1 MRVRPDQPARIEP
14 DRRWYGNTR
23 TIAPA
28 ELDKFRE
35 EVKEAA
41 ADPYTVLLHHPK
53 LPMALINDPTDR
65 QKRPPILDL
74 EPFAETFGPGS
85 KRKRPRLADSDLN
98 GLMNRLQEKSDN
110 YDPIKDQTIERE
122 DLEAGAIKNRKYEK
136 GQSRRIWEELYKVL
150 DSSDVICQVIDA
162 RDPLGT
168 RCPHVEQQ
176 LKSQPHKHLVFILNK
191 CDLVPTW
198 VTAAWLK
205 HLSKEHPTLAFRASL
220 TNPFG
225 KNSLMMLLR
234 QFEKFHKDKKNISV
248 GFIGYPNV
256 GKSSIINTLRSRA
269 VCKVAPIPGET
280 KYWQYVTL
288 TKRIYLIDCPGVV
301 YDTGDN
307 EDALVLKGVVRAEK
321 LEDATIHVSAL
332 LARVRPDHI
341 SSLYGVSDWTDDN
354 SLLEAMARKQ
364 GRLLKGG
371 EPDLN
376 TVAKV
381 LIYDWQRGK
390 IPYYAQPPETGDA
403 AVEAELT
410 AALAAPT
417 ESS

>member
-1 MRVRPDQPARIEP
+1 MKERPDQPARIEP

-35 EVKEAA
+35 EVKEASM
-41 ADPYTVLLHHPK
+41 DPYTVLLHHPK
-53 LPMALINDPTDR
+53 LPMALINEPVDK

-74 EPFAETFGPGS
+74 EPYADTFGPKT
-85 KRKRPRLADSDLN
+85 KRKRPRVADSDLD
-98 GLMNRLQEKSDN
+98 GLMNRIQEGSTS
-110 YDPIKDQTIERE
+110 YDPAKDATIQRE
-122 DLEAGAIKNRKYEK
+122 DLEAAALKNRKLEK
-136 GQSRRIWEELYKVL
+136 GQSHRIWEELYKVL
-150 DSSDVICQVIDA
+150 DSSDVLCQVIDA
-162 RDPLGT
+162 RDPMGT
-168 RCPHVEQQ
+168 RCAHVEQQ
-176 LKSQPHKHLVFILNK
+176 LKAQPHKHLVLVLNK

-205 HLSKEHPTLAFRASL
+205 HLSKEYPTLAFRASI

-269 VCKVAPIPGET
+269 VCKVAPIPGQT

-301 YDTGDN
+301 YDTGDSD
-307 EDALVLKGVVRAEK
+307 DALVLKGVIRAEK
-321 LEDATIHVSAL
+321 LEDATVYVPAI
-332 LARVRPDHI
+332 LARVKADNI
-341 SSLYGVSDWTDDN
+341 NSLYGVSGWSDAE
-354 SLLEAMARKQ
+354 SLLEAIARKQ

-371 EPDLN
+371 EADAN
-376 TVAKV
+376 TVAKT

-390 IPYYAQPPETGDA
+390 IPYYSQPPETGDA

-410 AALAAPT
+410 AALAAPS
-417 ESS
+417 EAS